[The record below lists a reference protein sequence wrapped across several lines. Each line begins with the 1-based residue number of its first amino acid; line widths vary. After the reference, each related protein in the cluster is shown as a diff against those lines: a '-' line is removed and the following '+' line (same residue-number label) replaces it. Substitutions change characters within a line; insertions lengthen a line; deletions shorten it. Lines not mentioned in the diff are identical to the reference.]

1 MDGSNLEVFATG
13 LRNPQ
18 ELAFDQ
24 YGNLFTGD
32 NNSDSG
38 DQARWVHVVQDGDT
52 GWRMEYQYLSDRGPF
67 NREKIWHPYNEDTPA
82 YIIPPIRNFADG
94 PSGQSITRALGCPN
108 DLIICFCFVTSEE
121 VLIIVAYVV
130 SGWSLMALFQSR

>member
-1 MDGSNLEVFATG
+1 MQYGSNLEVFATG

-38 DQARWVHVVQDGDT
+38 DRARWVHVVQDGDT

-67 NREKIWHPYNEDTPA
+67 NREKIWHPYNDDTPA
-82 YIIPPIRNFADG
+82 YIVPPIRNFADG
-94 PSGQSITRALGCPN
+94 PSGLVYYPVSYTHLTLPTKR
-108 DLIICFCFVTSEE
+108 
-121 VLIIVAYVV
+121 IV
-130 SGWSLMALFQSR
+130 